1 MNEIESLGRLRAH
14 YARPTDNM
22 RKLRK
27 ELINFVAFKALEL
40 SIKSFH
46 HTEEVPKS
54 GERQNELVM
63 GWFVLGVGVRLEMLW
78 SVNEVGCY
86 RH

>member
-1 MNEIESLGRLRAH
+1 
-14 YARPTDNM
+14 M
-22 RKLRK
+22 RKLSK

-46 HTEEVPKS
+46 RTEEVAKR

-63 GWFVLGVGVRLEMLW
+63 GWFALGFVKLVG
-78 SVNEVGCY
+78 
-86 RH
+86 

>member
-1 MNEIESLGRLRAH
+1 MNERESLGRLCTHCAGR
-14 YARPTDNM
+14 TDNM
-22 RKLRK
+22 RKLCK

-46 HTEEVPKS
+46 HTEEVPKR

-63 GWFVLGVGVRLEMLW
+63 GWFALGFLKLVD
-78 SVNEVGCY
+78 
-86 RH
+86 